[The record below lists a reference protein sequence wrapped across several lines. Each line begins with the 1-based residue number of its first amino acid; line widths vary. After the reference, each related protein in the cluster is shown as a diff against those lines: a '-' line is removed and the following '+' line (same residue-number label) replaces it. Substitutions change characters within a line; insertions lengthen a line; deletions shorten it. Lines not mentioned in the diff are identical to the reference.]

1 MKSKVDGK
9 HLLIG
14 IGVFVI
20 IFDLMTIGY
29 SIYSFLNEP
38 SLIGYTLSQGCFRL
52 LVEIALVIF
61 CYKGHAWAKWI
72 LCIILLFSSIILL
85 LQYTTSSDFLL
96 LFISIINL
104 VAGALLFTSPL
115 IKNFMRQQIS
125 K

>member
-1 MKSKVDGK
+1 MKSKFNGK
-9 HLLIG
+9 NLLIG

-20 IFDLMTIGY
+20 IFDLMTIAY
-29 SIYSFLNEP
+29 SIYSFLGDP
-38 SLIGYTLSQGCFRL
+38 SLIGYTLSQGFFRL
-52 LVEIALVIF
+52 LIEIALVIF

-85 LQYTTSSDFLL
+85 LQYTTSSDLLL

-104 VAGALLFTSPL
+104 LAGALLFTSPL
-115 IKNFMRQQIS
+115 IKSFMNQQIS